1 MNESVHLHGEC
12 LLPGETSG
20 PVARLDAPLS
30 LWGGFSLEDGTV
42 CDVNHPDFGLPLAG
56 RVLVMPGGRG
66 SSSSSSVLLEAA
78 RLGIHP
84 KALVLAERDP
94 ILVVGALVAAE
105 LYQVSI
111 PVIRLSP
118 GHLEHATTGDSARVF
133 SQPGRSFIELFR
145 NNSDFGIK

>member
-1 MNESVHLHGEC
+1 MNDPSILRGEC

-20 PVARLDAPLS
+20 LVARLAAPLS

-42 CDVNHPDFGLPLAG
+42 CDVNHPDFGLRVAG

-84 KALVLAERDP
+84 KALVLAGRDP

-105 LYQVSI
+105 LYRVSI
-111 PVIRLSP
+111 PVICLAD
-118 GHLEHATTGDSARVF
+118 GDLERASTGDFARIFSRPGSAN
-133 SQPGRSFIELFR
+133 IELSDK
-145 NNSDFGIK
+145 NSESGIK

>member
-1 MNESVHLHGEC
+1 MNGPSILYGGC

-20 PVARLDAPLS
+20 LVARVSAPLS

-42 CDVNHPDFGLPLAG
+42 CDVNHPDVGLRIAG

-66 SSSSSSVLLEAA
+66 SSSSSSVLLESA

-84 KALVLAERDP
+84 RALVLAERDP

-105 LYQVSI
+105 LYGVSI
-111 PVIRLSP
+111 PVIHLVP
-118 GHLEHATTGDSARVF
+118 GDLARASTGDFARVF
-133 SQPGRSFIELFR
+133 SRPGNAFVELSDK
-145 NNSDFGIK
+145 NSESGIK